1 MEPFRPIVDRLVFD
15 NVELDFTKETRRLL
29 TDVLNVSI
37 CYRDGK
43 YKVSS
48 VISLYVQDCLNA
60 LCRRLAVS
68 EIEPFDI
75 V

>member
-1 MEPFRPIVDRLVFD
+1 MDG
-15 NVELDFTKETRRLL
+15 DFTREMRRLL

-43 YKVSS
+43 YRVSS

-60 LCRRLAVS
+60 LRRRLS
-68 EIEPFDI
+68 IGEIESFDI